1 MLGVVT
7 PYHSRSKKECTRN
20 LFSGSSVQTRQ
31 VLWVRGWGDQPSDF
45 PFHLPGRILPFY
57 TLIMRGL
64 WGFSFPL
71 AAPTSSTSS
80 ASS

>member
-7 PYHSRSKKECTRN
+7 PYHSRSKRECTRN
-20 LFSGSSVQTRQ
+20 LFLGSSVQTRQ
-31 VLWVRGWGDQPSDF
+31 VLWVEGSGNQPSDF
-45 PFHLPGRILPFY
+45 PFPLSGGILPFY

-71 AAPTSSTSS
+71 PAPTSSTSS